1 MSFGSALKR
10 TLSMKIGLNTTALLW
25 PKSGIGQYV
34 QQLSQRLVNNS
45 SVDLEFFCGLRWGG
59 NASPGAETRAVF
71 NRYAS
76 VNQKTSSIPGAS
88 FATKK
93 LKSVMRQV
101 AFSFGARSRN
111 IDLYHEP
118 NFISFKCDRPTVIT
132 VHDMSPFRLA
142 GHHKPDLVKL
152 FEEKLPG
159 AVARASAII
168 VDSVFV
174 KHEVI
179 EYFPGVADKV
189 FPVLLAAGPEFM
201 PRAQPECLGFLDSQ
215 RLSYKKYI
223 LAVGT
228 LEPRKNLLSALRA
241 YAKLP
246 EPVRK
251 EFPFVIA
258 GMKGWLHGRFEAEAE
273 PLIQKGQIRMLGYIS
288 DEDLPRLYSCATLMV
303 YPSIYEG
310 FGLPPLESMAC
321 GTPVVTSNVAS
332 LPEVIGTAGIA
343 VDPNDVD
350 ALSLAMREIL
360 ENPALATKLSQLGLA
375 QACKFS
381 WEKTAED
388 TVTVYRKVLGL

>member
-1 MSFGSALKR
+1 
-10 TLSMKIGLNTTALLW
+10 MKIGLNITALLS

-34 QQLSQRLVNNS
+34 QQLSQRLLNNPS
-45 SVDLEFFCGLRWGG
+45 IDLELFCGLRWGG
-59 NASPGAETRAVF
+59 NLSPSAETRALF

-76 VNQKTSSIPGAS
+76 VNQKKNSIPGVS
-88 FATKK
+88 FVTRK
-93 LKSVMRQV
+93 LKSVLRQT
-101 AFSFGARSRN
+101 AFSFGAINRE

-118 NFISFKCDRPTVIT
+118 NFISFKCDKPTVIT

-142 GHHKPDLVKL
+142 GHHKPDLVKI

-179 EYFPGVADKV
+179 KYFPEVADRV
-189 FPVLLAAGPEFM
+189 FPVLLAAGPEFR
-201 PRAQPECLGFLDSQ
+201 PRAQPECLGFLESQ
-215 RLSYKKYI
+215 HLVYKKFI

-241 YAKLP
+241 YVKLP

-251 EFPFVIA
+251 NFPFVIA
-258 GMKGWLHGRFEAEAE
+258 GMKGWLHEEFESEAEQ
-273 PLIQKGQIRMLGYIS
+273 LIQKGQIRMLGYVL
-288 DEDLPRLYSCATLMV
+288 DEDLPKLYSCSALMV

-310 FGLPPLESMAC
+310 FGFPPLEAMAC
-321 GTPVVTSNVAS
+321 GTPVIASNAAS
-332 LPEVIGTAGIA
+332 LPEVVGTAGIT
-343 VDPNDVD
+343 VEPTDVD
-350 ALSLAMREIL
+350 ALFFAINEVLQTPSLAI
-360 ENPALATKLSQLGLA
+360 TLSERGLA
-375 QACKFS
+375 QASKFS

-388 TVTVYRKVLGL
+388 TVAVYRKVLGL

>member
-1 MSFGSALKR
+1 
-10 TLSMKIGLNTTALLW
+10 MKIGLNTTALLS

-34 QQLSQRLVNNS
+34 QQLSQRLVNNP
-45 SVDLEFFCGLRWGG
+45 SVDLEFFCGLRWGS
-59 NASPGAETRAVF
+59 NASPSAETRAVF

-76 VNQKTSSIPGAS
+76 VNQKTNSIPGAR
-88 FATKK
+88 FATRK
-93 LKSVMRQV
+93 LKSMVRQA
-101 AFSFGARSRN
+101 AFSFGAINRK

-118 NFISFKCDRPTVIT
+118 NFVSFKCDKPTVIT

-142 GHHKPDLVKL
+142 SHHKPDLVKL

-179 EYFPGVADKV
+179 EYFPEVADWV

-246 EPVRK
+246 ETVRGD
-251 EFPFVIA
+251 FPFVIA
-258 GMKGWLHGRFEAEAE
+258 GMKGWLHGGFDAEAE
-273 PLIQKGQIRMLGYIS
+273 QLIQKGQIRMLGYVS
-288 DEDLPRLYSCATLMV
+288 DEDLPKLYSCSALMV

-310 FGLPPLESMAC
+310 FGLPPLEAMAC
-321 GTPVVTSNVAS
+321 GTPVVASNAAS
-332 LPEVIGTAGIA
+332 LPEVIGSAGIT
-343 VDPNDVD
+343 VDPADVD
-350 ALSLAMREIL
+350 ALSLGMSEVL
-360 ENPALATKLSQLGLA
+360 QNPSLATALSEQGLA
-375 QACKFS
+375 QARKFS

-388 TVTVYRKVLGL
+388 TVAVYRKVLGL